1 MVSDKPLDV
10 GRLGRGE
17 HARVGHGGK
26 ARHDGVLK
34 RLHRAHEHD
43 IIDNAVGWIVDLG
56 SETIN
61 TGSGIIT
68 FANGDIGAL
77 STIWALVVLL
87 PFLSVTIRRL
97 HDTDRSGWWWWI
109 WLVPCVGP
117 IVLLVF
123 MLLDSTPGD
132 NRFGANPKGF
142 IPTM

>member
-1 MVSDKPLDV
+1 MGFGQAIATCFGKYASFT
-10 GRLGRGE
+10 GR
-17 HARVGHGGK
+17 ARRSEFWWFWLFNLIVT
-26 ARHDGVLK
+26 VILN
-34 RLHRAHEHD
+34 

-61 TGSGIIT
+61 TGNGVVT

-77 STIWALVVLL
+77 STIWFLVILL

-142 IPTM
+142 VPTM

>member
-1 MVSDKPLDV
+1 MGFGQAIATCFGKYASFTGRARRSEFWWFWLFNIIVTVILNIVDNIAGLMIGLGSYTFDV
-10 GRLGRGE
+10 N
-17 HARVGHGGK
+17 
-26 ARHDGVLK
+26 DGQ
-34 RLHRAHEHD
+34 A
-43 IIDNAVGWIVDLG
+43 IIDNP
-56 SETIN
+56 S
-61 TGSGIIT
+61 
-68 FANGDIGAL
+68 IGAL
-77 STIWALVVLL
+77 STIWALIVFL

-142 IPTM
+142 VPTM

>member
-1 MVSDKPLDV
+1 MGFGQAIATCFGKYASFT
-10 GRLGRGE
+10 GR
-17 HARVGHGGK
+17 ARRSEFWWFWLFNLIVT
-26 ARHDGVLK
+26 VILN
-34 RLHRAHEHD
+34 

-142 IPTM
+142 VPTM

>member
-1 MVSDKPLDV
+1 MGFGQAIATCFGKYASFT
-10 GRLGRGE
+10 GR
-17 HARVGHGGK
+17 ARRSEFWWFWLFNIIVT
-26 ARHDGVLK
+26 VILN
-34 RLHRAHEHD
+34 

-142 IPTM
+142 VPTM